1 MFLLDTNVCIRI
13 LNGSSNAV
21 LDRLRSVP
29 PSSVRLCSVVL
40 AELTFGARN
49 SSRVEQNLRTLER
62 FREPFIS
69 LPFDDAAAEHYG
81 AIRADLTQGGALI
94 GPNDLMIAAI
104 ARANDLTL
112 VTHNRSEFGRVTGLR
127 VEDWER

>member
-21 LDRLRSVP
+21 MAALRRVP

-40 AELTFGARN
+40 AELHFGARN
-49 SSRVEQNLRTLER
+49 SSRVEQNLRTVER
-62 FREPFIS
+62 FRAPFIS
-69 LPFDDAAAEHYG
+69 LPFDAAAAEHYG
-81 AIRADLTQGGALI
+81 AIRAELSRAGALI

-104 ARANDLTL
+104 ARAHDLTL
-112 VTHNRSEFGRVTGLR
+112 ITHNVSEFGRVTGLR
-127 VEDWER
+127 IEDWEG

>member
-13 LNGSSNAV
+13 LNGSSDAV
-21 LDRLRSVP
+21 VNRLRSVP

-40 AELTFGARN
+40 AELMFGARN
-49 SSRVEQNLRTLER
+49 SAHVEQNLRTIER
-62 FREPFIS
+62 FRAPFIS

-81 AIRADLTQGGALI
+81 AIRAELTRSGALI
-94 GPNDLMIAAI
+94 GPNDLLIAAI
-104 ARANDLTL
+104 ARANDLAL
-112 VTHNRSEFGRVTGLR
+112 ITHNQSEFGRVTGLR